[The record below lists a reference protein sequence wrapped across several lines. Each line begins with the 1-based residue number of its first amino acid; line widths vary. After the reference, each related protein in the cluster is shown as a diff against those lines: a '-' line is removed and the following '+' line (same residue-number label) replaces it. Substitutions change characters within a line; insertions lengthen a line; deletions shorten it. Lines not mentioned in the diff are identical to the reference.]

1 MDSHAGRGGLCS
13 FWAEG
18 SARWRRGV
26 VCLTMVGVQVSSTSV
41 AGTEVDGELED
52 AGRG

>member
-26 VCLTMVGVQVSSTSV
+26 VCLTMVGVQVLTFV
-41 AGTEVDGELED
+41 AGMEVDGELED